1 MGEKRLRAVVG
12 LGNPGPAY
20 TDTRHNLGFMVL
32 DRLAQQVGVSFA
44 KEGKLRSRLAV
55 LRLEDR
61 EVYLLKP
68 QTYMNLSGEAVRL
81 LVEKKGL
88 LPEEILVVYDDL
100 DLPLGRLKL
109 ALSGSSGG
117 HRGMGSVLEALGTTS
132 VPRLRLGIGR
142 PPAGVDAA
150 TYVLSP
156 FAPEEREELDRL
168 LERAVAAVKCALQ
181 EGMVQAMN
189 KFNQRQL

>member
-1 MGEKRLRAVVG
+1 MGERKLKAVVG

-20 TDTRHNLGFMVL
+20 ADTRHNLGFMVL
-32 DRLAQQVGVSFA
+32 DRLARQVGTSFV
-44 KEGKLRSRLAV
+44 KEVKLRSRLAV
-55 LRLEDR
+55 LHLGDR

-68 QTYMNLSGEAVRL
+68 QTYMNLSGEAVKL
-81 LVEKKGL
+81 LVEKKEL

-117 HRGMGSVLEALGTTS
+117 HRGMGSVLESLGTTS

-142 PPAGVDAA
+142 PPAGLDPA

-156 FAPEEREELDRL
+156 FAPEEREELDRV
-168 LERAVAAVKCALQ
+168 LERAVAAVECALR

-189 KFNQRQL
+189 KFNQRQP

>member
-1 MGEKRLRAVVG
+1 MGEKKLKAVVG

-20 TDTRHNLGFMVL
+20 ADTRHNLGFMVL
-32 DRLAQQVGVSFA
+32 DRLARQVGVSFA
-44 KEGKLRSRLAV
+44 KEVKLCSRLAV

-68 QTYMNLSGEAVRL
+68 QTYMNLSGEAVKL
-81 LVEKKGL
+81 LVEKKEL
-88 LPEEILVVYDDL
+88 FPEEILVIYDDL

-117 HRGMGSVLEALGTTS
+117 HRGMGSVLESLGTTS

-142 PPAGVDAA
+142 PPAGLDPA

-156 FAPEEREELDRL
+156 FAPEEREELDRV
-168 LERAVAAVKCALQ
+168 LERAVAAVECALQ
-181 EGMVQAMN
+181 EGMAQAMN
-189 KFNQRQL
+189 KFNRRQP